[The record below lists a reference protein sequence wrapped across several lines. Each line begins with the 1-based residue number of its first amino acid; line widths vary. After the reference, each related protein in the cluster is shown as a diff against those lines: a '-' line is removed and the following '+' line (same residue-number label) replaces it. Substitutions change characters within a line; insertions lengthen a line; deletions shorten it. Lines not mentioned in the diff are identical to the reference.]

1 MAPTIDFNQAVFT
14 VRDIMH
20 DNELIAYVFHD
31 TDGDWQFLP
40 DKEVSTDNMMIVSFG
55 QILNHDSSTK
65 EVLYLQEGFKAYRKN
80 KNEDWQI
87 TEID

>member
-31 TDGDWQFLP
+31 TNGDWQFLP
-40 DKEVSTDNMMIVSFG
+40 DKEVSTDNMMIVSLS
-55 QILNHDSSTK
+55 QILQHDNSV
-65 EVLYLQEGFKAYRKN
+65 EHVLYILEGFKAYRKN
-80 KNEDWQI
+80 QNEDWEI